1 MTTFRV
7 MRTDEFDAVRE
18 LSASAFGDDDVIRSL
33 FTELRT
39 SWAWEDELSFVAE
52 RDGALV
58 GQVLFTHAF
67 LDTAR
72 GVVDVLVLS
81 PVGVRPDLQQQG
93 IGTGLLEHALEV
105 VRRRPEPLVFLEGS
119 PRYYPR
125 FGFRQASGLGFVA
138 PSPRI
143 PSVAFQVLV
152 LPSHES
158 WMTGNLVYPDAFWRV
173 GAVGPGT

>member
-7 MRTDEFDAVRE
+7 MRADEFDAVRE
-18 LSASAFGDDDVIRSL
+18 LSASAFGDDDMIRSL
-33 FTELRT
+33 LGELRA

-72 GVVDVLVLS
+72 EVVDVLVLS
-81 PVGVRPDLQQQG
+81 PVGIRPDLQQQG
-93 IGTGLLEHALEV
+93 IGTALIEHALEV
-105 VRRRPEPLVFLEGS
+105 VRRRREPLVFLEGS

-125 FGFRQASGLGFVA
+125 FGFRQASDLGLGA

-143 PSVAFQVLV
+143 PPAAFQVLM
-152 LPSHES
+152 LPPHEP

-173 GAVGPGT
+173 GAVGPGG

>member
-33 FTELRT
+33 LTELRT

-125 FGFRQASGLGFVA
+125 FGFRQASGLGYVA

-152 LPSHES
+152 LPSRES